1 MSLEYDLLPKS
12 IECYP
17 ASIIRKRDIE
27 KIFDDCVDAGN
38 CYCAFGTSRK
48 RYVKIIGENQIVDG
62 FSTQYAIMDL

>member
-17 ASIIRKRDIE
+17 ASINVKEISKKYSMIVLMRGIA
-27 KIFDDCVDAGN
+27 IVLFD
-38 CYCAFGTSRK
+38 TSRK